1 MFRSRRREVLP
12 FSLGATAAVWL
23 ATAIPLAHAAAPGP
37 PQDSTSPHV
46 GQPLNDSSPEQ
57 RSLSA
62 FLRAQGFLFYGAWW
76 CPACF
81 KQKNLFGREA
91 GNQLPYVECEKQP
104 EQRQRCEAAGIQ
116 AYPTWVR
123 GGERREGVQSLEEL
137 KRWSGFPGDA
147 ADAASRPR
155 VSGAAAPAPAQP

>member
-104 EQRQRCEAAGIQ
+104 EQQQRCEAAGIQ